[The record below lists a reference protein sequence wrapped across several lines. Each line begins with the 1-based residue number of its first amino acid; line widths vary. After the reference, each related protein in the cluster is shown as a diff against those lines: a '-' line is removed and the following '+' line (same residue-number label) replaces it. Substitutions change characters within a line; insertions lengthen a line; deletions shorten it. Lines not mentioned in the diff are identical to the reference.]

1 MHMLGLNKN
10 LSMALIFT
18 YTISFI
24 LPSIILAYFLSYPC
38 IYVFF
43 DKILSKDEISDDDG
57 QTLDYFPDA
66 FSTVFAGF
74 FGLFIAMVSV
84 IYTVVKMRD
93 RTIYE

>member
-1 MHMLGLNKN
+1 MLGLNKN

-57 QTLDYFPDA
+57 QSLDYFPDA
-66 FSTVFAGF
+66 NSTVFAGC
-74 FGLFIAMVSV
+74 FGLFIALVSV